1 MENKYNF
8 FIEEYKALKSEQLSR
23 IKLRDT
29 LIYISLGIFGAI
41 FSYAMFSE
49 GNDKSIVLLMLP
61 TVSLVLAWTYV
72 VNDEKISH
80 IGKYIRY
87 ELALKLRELTGKDDP
102 VILGW
107 ESYHRSDRKRLTRK
121 SMQVAVDIIAFVL
134 PPVVSMYA
142 YYTQNPDTSGLVQ
155 VLTYWNIAVIGLI
168 CILLIAYDHSERKK
182 DRA

>member
-1 MENKYNF
+1 MIN
-8 FIEEYKALKSEQLSR
+8 ILLEEYKALKSEQLSR

-49 GNDKSIVLLMLP
+49 GNGKSIVLLMLP

-80 IGKYIRY
+80 IGKYVRH
-87 ELALKLRELTGKDDP
+87 ELSSKLRELTGKDDP
-102 VILGW
+102 IIFGW
-107 ESYHRSDRKRLTRK
+107 ESYHRSDYKRLTRK
-121 SMQVAVDIIAFVL
+121 TMQVAIDIIVFVL
-134 PPVVSMYA
+134 APVASMYA
-142 YYTQNPDTSGLVQ
+142 YYTKNPDSGGLVQ

-168 CILLIAYDHSERKK
+168 CILLLAYDHSERKK
-182 DRA
+182 DKA